1 MIDVLMAPAS
11 IRNPTTTMKPW
22 KSNLIGIGPTR
33 YIEMPLI
40 RLLKYC
46 GPHVVRD
53 ERVREK
59 RHERGEEQRVD
70 EDHHPGLHQVRVL
83 RVLELAIDLRQ

>member
-40 RLLKYC
+40 RLLKYW
-46 GPHVVRD
+46 GRTTSGMSAYAKNDTSDVKSK
-53 ERVREK
+53 E
-59 RHERGEEQRVD
+59 
-70 EDHHPGLHQVRVL
+70 
-83 RVLELAIDLRQ
+83 